1 MGRSRRAVRQLDLD
15 RAKGGDR
22 PCPIA
27 IPKTGAVGTAGATG
41 SSARSGSPPG
51 AARSADAG
59 PPSPSGACVPIA
71 ERNAARPI
79 AHATRRAK
87 VEGRLQGGAD
97 AETRRR
103 NARAQ
108 AKRRYRERR
117 DAGACTKCG
126 RRPPAEG
133 RSRCEPCLSRRNA
146 SERRTW
152 AERLAQ
158 GRCGACGARA
168 PDGTARCP
176 SCAALQQRRPSRAA
190 YGRKRYSRRRA
201 QGRCTDCGAHSAGA
215 SRCPEC
221 ARRSYA
227 RSPGHRGLPAAPSS
241 FRVVIVETGEDLGC
255 WHTAAE
261 LRACLA
267 FSRLSPEDVEVFSDV
282 PVMSGIAS
290 WT

>member
-1 MGRSRRAVRQLDLD
+1 MGRSRQAVGPLDLVPAGEETVPYRNRD
-15 RAKGGDR
+15 KERASR
-22 PCPIA
+22 R
-27 IPKTGAVGTAGATG
+27 
-41 SSARSGSPPG
+41 RSY
-51 AARSADAG
+51 RRQR
-59 PPSPSGACVPIA
+59 A
-71 ERNAARPI
+71 ERLAQGRCTKCGSRPPEPDRTLC
-79 AHATRRAK
+79 AECGAKRRAADRGRYAQARA
-87 VEGRLQGGAD
+87 EGRLQGGAG
-97 AETRRR
+97 AEARRR
-103 NARAQ
+103 SARAQ

-158 GRCGACGARA
+158 GRCGACGAPA
-168 PDGTARCP
+168 PDGAARCDP
-176 SCAALQQRRPSRAA
+176 CAALQQGRPSRAA

-227 RSPGHRGLPAAPSS
+227 HSSQHRGLPAAPLS
-241 FRVVIVETGEDLGC
+241 FRVVVVETGEDLGC
-255 WHTAAE
+255 WQTAAE

-267 FSRLSPEDVEVFSDV
+267 FSRLSPEDVEVFSDM
-282 PVMSGIAS
+282 PVMNGIAS